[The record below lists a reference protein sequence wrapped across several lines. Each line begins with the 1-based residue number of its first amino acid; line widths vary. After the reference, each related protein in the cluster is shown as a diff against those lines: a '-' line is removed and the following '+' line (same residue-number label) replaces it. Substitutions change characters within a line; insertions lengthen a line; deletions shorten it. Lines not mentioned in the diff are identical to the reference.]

1 MPTGL
6 IKDDCNYTAEEGGR
20 FFDIA
25 YSSPTNLYNYLHIR
39 LVPKLH
45 EFEKAKGKDGKSFVN
60 SQLQRWLTAFQS
72 AFNTVVEVNDEFSEY
87 IFDRKWK
94 TATASMCKS
103 EVEQRHKF
111 IIWARGADPK
121 FKYKKYKDALE
132 FFDMPTDQHYSYET
146 YLPFNDNK
154 FRNLPSIIIKNDN
167 VFNDN
172 HDLIKY
178 YLKSFYEKE
187 ILKYLLKRSIT
198 QLNDDWKKE
207 SVRLFNDSEF
217 DVMKKLHTKHR
228 AKLFEKSPKY
238 PQFIKQFNKEKL
250 DRQRQRDLKKQSE
263 INSAVN
269 NEENRGKV

>member
-1 MPTGL
+1 MPKGFL
-6 IKDDCNYTAEEGGR
+6 KEDCNYTAEQGDR
-20 FFDIA
+20 FYDIA

-45 EFEKAKGKDGKSFVN
+45 EFEKAKGKDRKSFVH

-111 IIWARGADPK
+111 IIWARGTDPK

-154 FRNLPSIIIKNDN
+154 FRNLPSIVIENDN

-172 HDLIKY
+172 HDIIKY

-187 ILKYLLKRSIT
+187 IFKYLLKRSIT

-228 AKLFEKSPKY
+228 AKLFEKSQKY
-238 PQFIKQFNKEKL
+238 PEFIKQFNKEKL
-250 DRQRQRDLKKQSE
+250 DRQRQRDLKKHSE